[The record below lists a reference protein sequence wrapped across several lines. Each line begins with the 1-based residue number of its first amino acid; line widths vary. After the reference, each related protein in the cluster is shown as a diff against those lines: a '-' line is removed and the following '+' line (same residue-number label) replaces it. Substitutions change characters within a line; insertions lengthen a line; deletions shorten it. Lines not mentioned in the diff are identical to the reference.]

1 MEDLPNLEYLSLVSK
16 ICTELDNHL
25 GVNDKDLA
33 EFIIHMA
40 RSSDSYDAFRRK
52 LAENDADLP
61 DSFSSNLYRIVQ
73 KMLPTQTKKTTT
85 IEHDDN
91 NNLAITNEQS
101 RLLTDIALRKAMCPM
116 LSKPNDPS
124 VRVRIS
130 KQNFFFYFSK

>member
-1 MEDLPNLEYLSLVSK
+1 MEDLQNLEYLSLVSK
-16 ICTELDNHL
+16 ICTELENHL

-40 RSSDSYDAFRRK
+40 QSSNTYDIFRRK
-52 LAENDADLP
+52 LAENDADVP

-85 IEHDDN
+85 DNDN
-91 NNLAITNEQS
+91 NISTKNEQS
-101 RLLTDIALRKAMCPM
+101 RLLTDVALRKAMCPM

-124 VRVRIS
+124 VRVG
-130 KQNFFFYFSK
+130 